1 MDSAARRVVITVVG
15 TVASGTN
22 HWVIKTQE
30 LSLINVFLCF
40 HEQRGVNITKRFWKK
55 LVMCAEEACQM
66 AVHTYQYTAGGVPV
80 QCIIKYHVAKTNL
93 IYLWLDAFRETP

>member
-1 MDSAARRVVITVVG
+1 MITLTFARVG

-30 LSLINVFLCF
+30 LSLVNVFLCF
-40 HEQRGVNITKRFWKK
+40 QEQRVVLISLNVWKK

-66 AVHTYQYTAGGVPV
+66 AVYMY
-80 QCIIKYHVAKTNL
+80 
-93 IYLWLDAFRETP
+93 